1 MTDRTGAQAAA
12 EFDLKGRYL
21 VTDPGLPKAQGQTYR
36 LRVGAFF
43 DVKGGKI
50 MRVSTHYNMN
60 DWKRQVL
67 GR

>member
-1 MTDRTGAQAAA
+1 MSGKHQRVVWQRQQLDCI
-12 EFDLKGRYL
+12 

-50 MRVSTHYNMN
+50 VRVSTHYNMN